1 MTVQDKF
8 IESVIDFSLRCVRA
22 DVVCENFCKVKKGDF
37 LAGKL
42 EYELA
47 RFKRKYLIAVGKAA
61 CSMAKHMYR
70 IMEFDGGLIATDKD
84 CNVGCGNIDIFKSS
98 HPLPNNESIRAGECL
113 ISLAKESR
121 KDDLFVFLI
130 SGGASSLIE
139 KSKID
144 LDKYRNILA
153 YMLRNHF
160 SIEEINVVRKA
171 LSQIKGGKIL
181 RYIDG
186 EVVSFIISDVVGDD
200 LSVVGSGLTYY
211 DKFSQK
217 DFVEVCQKLDGF
229 DVCKFNYDTLSK
241 DDFLFKRVTNHIIAS
256 NANACACL
264 EEYLRNKGFNVLNL
278 GSYMKGKI
286 EWVSDILFDAI
297 NRAVDGSFG
306 VKPPFAL
313 VFGGETTVEVKEN
326 GNGGRCQ
333 HLALMM
339 AKRLESLPGNF
350 TFVSFATD
358 GKDGNSDFSGAIV
371 NREILKR
378 ADELSLDV
386 DEYIRK
392 FDSSVFFEKTGGAI
406 KSFDTLT
413 NVADVG
419 FFLYE

>member
-1 MTVQDKF
+1 MTIKIEF
-8 IESVIDFSLRCVRA
+8 IKNAIDFSLRCVRA
-22 DVVCENFCKVKKGDF
+22 DVVCEKFCKVKNGNF

-42 EYELA
+42 EYELD

-61 CSMAKHMYR
+61 CSMAKYMCR
-70 IMEFDGGLIATDKD
+70 VIEFDGGLIATDKD
-84 CNVGCGNIDIFKSS
+84 CNVDCENIDVFKSS
-98 HPLPNNESIRAGECL
+98 HPLPNDESIKAGERL
-113 ISLAKESR
+113 ISLSEESR

-139 KSKID
+139 KPKIG
-144 LDKYRNILA
+144 LDEYRNILT

-160 SIEEINVVRKA
+160 SIEEINVIRKA

-181 RYIDG
+181 RHIDG
-186 EVVSFIISDVVGDD
+186 EIISFIISDVAGDD

-217 DFVEVCQKLDGF
+217 DFVEVCKKLDGF

-264 EEYLRNKGFNVLNL
+264 EEYLKNKGFNVLNL

-297 NRAVDGSFG
+297 NRAVNGSFG

-313 VFGGETTVEVKEN
+313 VFGGETTVEVREN
-326 GNGGRCQ
+326 GRGGRCQ

-339 AKRLESLPGNF
+339 VRRLKSLPGDF

-371 NREILKR
+371 NRKVLER

-386 DEYIRK
+386 GEYIRK
-392 FDSSVFFEKTGGAI
+392 FNSSVFFEETDGAI

-413 NVADVG
+413 NVADIG